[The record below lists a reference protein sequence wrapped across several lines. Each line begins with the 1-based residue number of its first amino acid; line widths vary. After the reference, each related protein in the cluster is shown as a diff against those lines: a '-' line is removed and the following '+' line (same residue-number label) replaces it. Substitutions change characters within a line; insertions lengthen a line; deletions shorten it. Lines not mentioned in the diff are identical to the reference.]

1 MSSYRVIVTE
11 VAEGEINSA
20 LEYLLL
26 RSPDAARDFQDGMDE
41 AILSL
46 SEMPR
51 RCPLAPEDGVITR
64 PLRQLIYRHGR
75 TAYRILFTIFEAE
88 GDAFEAEGD
97 APAFVRILRVLHGAQ
112 QQLGL
117 LIDDSDED

>member
-1 MSSYRVIVTE
+1 
-11 VAEGEINSA
+11 

-51 RCPLAPEDGVITR
+51 RCR
-64 PLRQLIYRHGR
+64 
-75 TAYRILFTIFEAE
+75 
-88 GDAFEAEGD
+88 
-97 APAFVRILRVLHGAQ
+97 AQ
-112 QQLGL
+112 QSLGF
-117 LIDDSDED
+117 LIDDSDEE

>member
-1 MSSYRVIVTE
+1 MTE
-11 VAEGEINSA
+11 AAEGEIDSA

-51 RCPLAPEDGVITR
+51 RCQLAPEYGIITR
-64 PLRQLIYRHGR
+64 PLRQLIYRYGR
-75 TAYRILFTIFEAE
+75 TVYRILFTIYEAE
-88 GDAFEAEGD
+88 GDASAS
-97 APAFVRILRVLHGAQ
+97 VRVLRVLHGSQ
-112 QQLGL
+112 QQLGP
-117 LIDDSDED
+117 LIDDTDED

>member
-1 MSSYRVIVTE
+1 MSTYRVIVTE
-11 VAEGEINSA
+11 AAEGEINSA

-75 TAYRILFTIFEAE
+75 TAYRILFIIFEAE
-88 GDAFEAEGD
+88 SDAS
-97 APAFVRILRVLHGAQ
+97 AFVRVLRVLHGSQ